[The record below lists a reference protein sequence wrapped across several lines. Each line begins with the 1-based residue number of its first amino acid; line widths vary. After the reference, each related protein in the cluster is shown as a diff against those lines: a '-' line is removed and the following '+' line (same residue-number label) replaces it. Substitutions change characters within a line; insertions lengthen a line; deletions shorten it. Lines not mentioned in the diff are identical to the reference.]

1 MAKKFDIQYYFSEGF
16 HSIFTHGFMSF
27 AAVCMIVA
35 CLLIMGSFTLVAV
48 NLDNMLG
55 DLEAENE
62 FLAYVD
68 ESYTEEQAR
77 DIKSQIEAIP
87 NVSQVTF
94 VTRAEAMDDF
104 RAGREN
110 NELLADLP
118 DEVLRDRFRIHVQD
132 IKQLKATSEQVQ
144 KITGVADVNAA
155 YDIAQGFVLVRNIAT
170 GVAAVLVAMLA
181 VKDYYADYC
190 RPVIIGD
197 LRMFEHGL
205 KVVGGDVPH
214 YVIDD
219 LSQCDWSKGYPVLDL
234 KDQDPDQV
242 VYGEANAYCGAG
254 DLKQLDT
261 AIELCKAGKIEG
273 IVFGPLHK
281 GAMKMAG
288 MHYESEHTYFAHA
301 FDLKT
306 PFCEVNMMDDLMTV
320 RTTSHVPISE
330 VSGMITESSLRE
342 AIELGEITGESLG
355 HKPRIAV
362 AALNPHCGEF
372 GLCGREE
379 VDVIQPTIEKV
390 VKETGWNVTGP
401 YSADTLFISALKGD
415 FDVVVTMYHDQGQ
428 IALKLVGFQRCITVA
443 GGQPYPIATC
453 AHGTAFDKVGKAS
466 VTTDSFERAVRTTAQ
481 MALAKRTKANG

>member
-1 MAKKFDIQYYFSEGF
+1 MSEKPILG
-16 HSIFTHGFMSF
+16 I
-27 AAVCMIVA
+27 
-35 CLLIMGSFTLVAV
+35 LLGNS
-48 NLDNMLG
+48 
-55 DLEAENE
+55 
-62 FLAYVD
+62 
-68 ESYTEEQAR
+68 
-77 DIKSQIEAIP
+77 
-87 NVSQVTF
+87 
-94 VTRAEAMDDF
+94 
-104 RAGREN
+104 AGVGPE
-110 NELLADLP
+110 
-118 DEVLRDRFRIHVQD
+118 
-132 IKQLKATSEQVQ
+132 
-144 KITGVADVNAA
+144 
-155 YDIAQGFVLVRNIAT
+155 
-170 GVAAVLVAMLA
+170 LVAMLA

-330 VSGMITESSLRE
+330 VSGMITVTMLMLL
-342 AIELGEITGESLG
+342 AIQRWRRPCKFRFILICTDAQLPSGQI
-355 HKPRIAV
+355 PRCSGSPFIAV
-362 AALNPHCGEF
+362 TPHGGDIVGILRVVLNFQPQAADIDIDYLLLAVVIAAPDGVEDIGAAQCRPGVCKEILHKLKFNLSQLYVDIVFGKRPVPEIQAELAELN
-372 GLCGREE
+372 
-379 VDVIQPTIEKV
+379 
-390 VKETGWNVTGP
+390 
-401 YSADTLFISALKGD
+401 
-415 FDVVVTMYHDQGQ
+415 DVVGHCRRAGIRHRHRLRQ
-428 IALKLVGFQRCITVA
+428 AL
-443 GGQPYPIATC
+443 YP
-453 AHGTAFDKVGKAS
+453 
-466 VTTDSFERAVRTTAQ
+466 
-481 MALAKRTKANG
+481 